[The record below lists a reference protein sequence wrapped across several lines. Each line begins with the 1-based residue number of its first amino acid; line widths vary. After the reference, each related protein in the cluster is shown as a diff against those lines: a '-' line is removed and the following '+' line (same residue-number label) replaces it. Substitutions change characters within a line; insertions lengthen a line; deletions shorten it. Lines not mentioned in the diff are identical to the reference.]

1 MKGIVPFIKQEGVN
15 AMTNNSYISE
25 SYIKRMYREYLMEKV
40 GVNRT
45 SASNY
50 LTSLNKVSKEMK
62 SRGVVKNSI
71 YEISNLHLLLS
82 VKPIALECAHSFTD
96 MSRGNKSNCVVTI
109 RHYYDFAAQFS
120 KFSHKSLKEIRVHN
134 AHLLNT

>member
-1 MKGIVPFIKQEGVN
+1 MKGMVPFIKQKGVN

-40 GVNRT
+40 GVNRM
-45 SASNY
+45 SASKY

-71 YEISNLHLLLS
+71 YEISNIHLLLS
-82 VKPIALECAHSFTD
+82 VKPLA
-96 MSRGNKSNCVVTI
+96 
-109 RHYYDFAAQFS
+109 
-120 KFSHKSLKEIRVHN
+120 
-134 AHLLNT
+134 

>member
-1 MKGIVPFIKQEGVN
+1 
-15 AMTNNSYISE
+15 MTNNNSYISE

-40 GVNRT
+40 GVKRA
-45 SASNY
+45 SANSY
-50 LTSLNKVSKEMK
+50 IAALNKVSKEMK

-71 YEISNLHLLLS
+71 YEIGNLHLLLS
-82 VKPIALECAHSFTD
+82 VKPAALECAHSFINL
-96 MSRGNKSNCVVTI
+96 SHGGRGNCVVTI
-109 RHYYDFAAQFS
+109 RHYYDFAAQFT